1 VFVNNQ
7 PHLPPGDLLTADRS
21 FCYNAPVHTPFGAGI
36 GTNNDT
42 PGCREGAIY
51 YTLTGETLMTNHVEK
66 QYIID
71 AITAKDSWRMF
82 RIMSE
87 FVDGFE
93 TLPEV
98 MPAVSIFGSARV
110 QPEDPRYETART
122 IARKLTDAGFSVIT
136 GGGPGIMEA
145 ANRGAAEGGG
155 HSVGLNIQL
164 PMEQAPNEYSNIKLD
179 FRYFFCR
186 KVMFI
191 KYSMAYV
198 VLPGGFGTLDELFEA
213 VTLIQT
219 HKIKPFPV
227 ILVGS
232 AYWEG
237 LGRWINERLLEAGMI
252 SERDLEI
259 IRVEDDPDNIVR
271 IIDEFY
277 ESMQESD

>member
-1 VFVNNQ
+1 
-7 PHLPPGDLLTADRS
+7 
-21 FCYNAPVHTPFGAGI
+21 
-36 GTNNDT
+36 
-42 PGCREGAIY
+42 
-51 YTLTGETLMTNHVEK
+51 MTNHVER

-93 TLPEV
+93 ILPEV

-110 QPEDPRYETART
+110 SPEDPRYETARVL
-122 IARKLTDAGFSVIT
+122 ANKLADAGFSIIT

-219 HKIKPFPV
+219 HKIRPFPV

-232 AYWEG
+232 TYWEG
-237 LGRWINERLLEAGMI
+237 LARWIHERLLESGMI
-252 SERDLEI
+252 SEKDLEI
-259 IRVEDDPDNIVR
+259 IKVEDDLDNIVR
-271 IIDEFY
+271 IIEEFHQ
-277 ESMQESD
+277 SMQASD

>member
-1 VFVNNQ
+1 
-7 PHLPPGDLLTADRS
+7 
-21 FCYNAPVHTPFGAGI
+21 
-36 GTNNDT
+36 
-42 PGCREGAIY
+42 
-51 YTLTGETLMTNHVEK
+51 MTNHVER

-82 RIMSE
+82 RIMAE

-98 MPAVSIFGSARV
+98 MPAISIFGSARV
-110 QPEDPRYETART
+110 KPDDPRYEAARLL
-122 IARKLTDAGFSVIT
+122 ARKLAEAGFSIIT

-145 ANRGAAEGGG
+145 ANRGASEGGG
-155 HSVGLNIQL
+155 NSVGLNIQL

-186 KVMFI
+186 KVMFV

-219 HKIKPFPV
+219 NKIKPFPV
-227 ILVGS
+227 ILVGRD
-232 AYWEG
+232 YWEG
-237 LGRWINERLLEAGMI
+237 LAKWVNERLLEAGMI
-252 SERDLEI
+252 SEHDLDI
-259 IRVEDDPDNIVR
+259 IRVEDDPDTIVR
-271 IIDEFY
+271 IIKEFH
-277 ESMQESD
+277 ESMQEED

>member
-1 VFVNNQ
+1 
-7 PHLPPGDLLTADRS
+7 
-21 FCYNAPVHTPFGAGI
+21 
-36 GTNNDT
+36 
-42 PGCREGAIY
+42 
-51 YTLTGETLMTNHVEK
+51 MTDYVER

-93 TLPEV
+93 ILPEV

-145 ANRGAAEGGG
+145 ANRGAVEGGG

-186 KVMFI
+186 KVMFV

-232 AYWEG
+232 EYWEG
-237 LGRWINERLLEAGMI
+237 LSRWIHERLLEAGMI
-252 SERDLEI
+252 SEKDLEI

-271 IIDEFY
+271 IIDGFY
-277 ESMQESD
+277 ESMRESD

>member
-1 VFVNNQ
+1 
-7 PHLPPGDLLTADRS
+7 
-21 FCYNAPVHTPFGAGI
+21 
-36 GTNNDT
+36 
-42 PGCREGAIY
+42 
-51 YTLTGETLMTNHVEK
+51 MTNHVEK

-110 QPEDPRYETART
+110 RSEDPRYETART
-122 IARKLTDAGFSVIT
+122 IARKLTEAGFSIIT

-164 PMEQAPNEYSNIKLD
+164 PMEQDPNEYSNIKLD

-186 KVMFI
+186 KVMFV

-237 LGRWINERLLEAGMI
+237 LARWINERLLEAGMI
-252 SERDLEI
+252 SKKDLEI
-259 IRVEDDPDNIVR
+259 IRVEDDPDNVVR

>member
-1 VFVNNQ
+1 
-7 PHLPPGDLLTADRS
+7 
-21 FCYNAPVHTPFGAGI
+21 
-36 GTNNDT
+36 
-42 PGCREGAIY
+42 
-51 YTLTGETLMTNHVEK
+51 MTNHVER

-110 QPEDPRYETART
+110 KPEDPYYEAARA
-122 IARKLTDAGFSVIT
+122 IAQKLTNAGFSIIT

-145 ANRGAAEGGG
+145 ANRGAADGGG

-186 KVMFI
+186 KVMFV

-198 VLPGGFGTLDELFEA
+198 VFPGGFGTLDELFEA

-232 AYWEG
+232 DYWEG
-237 LGRWINERLLEAGMI
+237 LARWIFERLLESDMI
-252 SERDLEI
+252 SKKDLEI
-259 IRVEDDPDNIVR
+259 IRVEDDLDTIVR
-271 IIDEFY
+271 IINEFY
-277 ESMQESD
+277 EDMDESD

>member
-1 VFVNNQ
+1 
-7 PHLPPGDLLTADRS
+7 
-21 FCYNAPVHTPFGAGI
+21 
-36 GTNNDT
+36 
-42 PGCREGAIY
+42 
-51 YTLTGETLMTNHVEK
+51 MTNHVEK

-93 TLPEV
+93 TLPDV

-110 QPEDPRYETART
+110 KPEDPRYETART
-122 IARKLTDAGFSVIT
+122 IARKLTDAGFSIIT

-155 HSVGLNIQL
+155 YSVGLNIQL
-164 PMEQAPNEYSNIKLD
+164 PMEQDPNEYSNIKLD

-213 VTLIQT
+213 ITLIQT

-232 AYWEG
+232 DYWEG
-237 LGRWINERLLEAGMI
+237 LARWIHERLLESDMI
-252 SERDLEI
+252 MERDLEI
-259 IRVEDDPDNIVR
+259 IKVEDDLDNIVR
-271 IIDEFY
+271 IIKEFH
-277 ESMQESD
+277 ESMQELD

>member
-1 VFVNNQ
+1 ME
-7 PHLPPGDLLTADRS
+7 R
-21 FCYNAPVHTPFGAGI
+21 
-36 GTNNDT
+36 
-42 PGCREGAIY
+42 
-51 YTLTGETLMTNHVEK
+51 
-66 QYIID
+66 QYLID
-71 AITAKDSWRMF
+71 DFTSSEAWRVF
-82 RIMSE
+82 RIMGE
-87 FVDGFE
+87 FVEGVE
-93 TLPEV
+93 SLHEV
-98 MPAVSIFGSARV
+98 GPAVSIFGSARCG
-110 QPEDPRYETART
+110 PGDPAYQKAER
-122 IARKLTDAGFSVIT
+122 IAALCAQNGFAVIT

-145 ANRGAAEGGG
+145 ANRGAVEGGG

-186 KVMFI
+186 KVMFV

-232 AYWEG
+232 EYWEG
-237 LGRWINERLLEAGMI
+237 LSRWIHERLLEAGMI
-252 SERDLEI
+252 SEKDLEI

-277 ESMQESD
+277 ESMRESD